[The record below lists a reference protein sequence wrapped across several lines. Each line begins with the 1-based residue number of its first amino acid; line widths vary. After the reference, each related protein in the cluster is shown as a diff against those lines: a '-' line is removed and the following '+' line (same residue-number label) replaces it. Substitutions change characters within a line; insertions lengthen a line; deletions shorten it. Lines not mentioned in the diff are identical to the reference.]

1 LGVST
6 SPGNTNLD
14 NTTQNALDVL
24 YNIGRK
30 DVPVF
35 AGSNQLIKG
44 EMKLAEHMH
53 GSNGLGG
60 VKLPTSPEKANKERS
75 FERIYARIMAH

>member
-1 LGVST
+1 MIGVST
-6 SPGNTNLD
+6 SPGNTNLE
-14 NTTQNALDVL
+14 NTTQNALDIL

-35 AGSNQLIKG
+35 AGSNTLIKG
-44 EMKLAEHMH
+44 EMKLAEYVH

-60 VKLPTSPEKANKERS
+60 V
-75 FERIYARIMAH
+75 

>member
-1 LGVST
+1 LLGVST
-6 SPGNTNLD
+6 SPGNTSLA

-24 YNIGRK
+24 YNIGK
-30 DVPVF
+30 SGIPVF

-60 VKLPTSPEKANKERS
+60 VELPKSP
-75 FERIYARIMAH
+75 

>member
-1 LGVST
+1 LLGVST
-6 SPGNTNLD
+6 SPGNTNLK

-24 YNIGRK
+24 FNIGRK

-35 AGSNQLIKG
+35 AGSNVLIKG
-44 EMKLAEHMH
+44 EMKLAEHVH

-60 VKLPTSPEKANKERS
+60 VELPKSPQKANTESS
-75 FERIYARIMAH
+75 F